1 MQVYDIAIIGGGIA
15 GLSLAYF
22 LGGKRSVVVLERE
35 DSLGYHSTGRSAA
48 EFVLRYNSDEVCK
61 LAAISRSFF
70 DAPPDGFTDIP
81 LLKRRGGIIICEPD
95 KVERL
100 RDHFAREVAYAPL
113 RMLSTDEALEM
124 VPFLNPAHV
133 AAAYHDP
140 DFWDIEVESLL
151 QGYIKGARHA
161 GVDILNR
168 AEILNARDIGTHWQI
183 DTPDGTV
190 QARTVVN
197 AAGGW
202 ADPVAHCFGVRA
214 KGVVPHRRTAI
225 LVDLPADIDAN
236 QLPEVS
242 ELDDSFYFKPD
253 AGRLL
258 VSPSDETPCD
268 PADVQPEEI
277 DIAWA
282 AHHLEQATTL
292 SVKRVAKSWA
302 GMRSFAADRLPMLG
316 AAPDHQRF
324 FWLAGQGGYGILSSP
339 ALGSLA
345 AALLTEGQAP
355 ESFRQHGLDPAAFSP
370 ARF

>member
-1 MQVYDIAIIGGGIA
+1 MQLYDIAIVGGGIA

-35 DSLGYHSTGRSAA
+35 DALGYHSTGRSAA
-48 EFVLRYNSDEVCK
+48 EFVLRYNSTEVCK

-70 DAPPDGFTDIP
+70 DNPPDGFTDIP
-81 LLKRRGGIIICEPD
+81 LLRRRGGVIIAEAD
-95 KVERL
+95 KAERL
-100 RDHFAREVAYAPL
+100 QEQFAREAAYAPL
-113 RMLSTDEALEM
+113 RMLSLDETLAM
-124 VPFLNPAHV
+124 VPFLDPAYV

-161 GVDILNR
+161 GVEIRKR
-168 AEILNARDIGTHWQI
+168 AEILSARDTGTHWQI
-183 DTPDGTV
+183 ETPDGAL

-202 ADPVAHCFGVRA
+202 ADLVAQRFGIRP

-225 LVDLPADIDAN
+225 LVDLPADIDASR
-236 QLPEVS
+236 LPEVS
-242 ELDDSFYFKPD
+242 ELDDGFYFKPD

-282 AHHLEQATTL
+282 AHHVEQATTL
-292 SVKRVAKSWA
+292 PVRRIAKSWA
-302 GMRSFAADRLPMLG
+302 GLRSFAADRLPVLG
-316 AAPDHQRF
+316 AAPGQRF
-324 FWLAGQGGYGILSSP
+324 FWLAGQGGFGILSSP

-345 AALLTEGQAP
+345 AALLTEGP
-355 ESFRQHGLDPAAFSP
+355 VPGGFRQHGLHPDAFSP
-370 ARF
+370 ARL

>member
-70 DAPPDGFTDIP
+70 DAPPDSFADIP
-81 LLKRRGGIIICEPD
+81 LLKRRGGIIICEAD
-95 KVERL
+95 KVGRL
-100 RDHFAREVAYAPL
+100 RDRFAQEAVYAPL
-113 RMLSTDEALEM
+113 RMLSSDETLEM
-124 VPFLNPAHV
+124 VPFLDPAHV

-140 DFWDIEVESLL
+140 DFWDIEVESLV
-151 QGYIKGARHA
+151 QGYVKGARHA

-168 AEILNARDIGTHWQI
+168 AEILKAQDTGGHWQI
-183 DTPDGTV
+183 ETPDGGV
-190 QARTVVN
+190 QAKTVVN

-202 ADPVAHCFGVRA
+202 ADTVAQCFGVRP

-225 LVDLPADIDAN
+225 LVDLPADIEAAR
-236 QLPEVS
+236 LPEVS

-268 PADVQPEEI
+268 AADVQPEEI

-292 SVKRVAKSWA
+292 TVKRVAKSWA
-302 GMRSFAADRLPMLG
+302 GMRSFAADRLPVLG
-316 AAPDHQRF
+316 WSLEHPRF

-345 AALLTEGQAP
+345 AALLTEGSAP
-355 ESFRQHGLDPAAFSP
+355 EGFRQHVLDPAAFSP